1 MKQYILILHVDPQIS
16 QSSNKCRRHL
26 LSGAVH
32 CIWILKGSH
41 AACDNSLWRIKA
53 MQCQRAQCVRAL
65 AQLCK
70 LDCLL
75 VHTCV
80 GISLLK
86 RTYSHSFPHCHKT
99 LRKGFRPEQ
108 PSVWMLYRLNLGA
121 ILVFFSYIS
130 WGGPFCLPL
139 SSLVSFFCPFQRCLK
154 YLQDLTYDVILTCCY
169 DYQSGYMYCVGTTP
183 ELLIYVYCV

>member
-1 MKQYILILHVDPQIS
+1 MTYQ
-16 QSSNKCRRHL
+16 
-26 LSGAVH
+26 
-32 CIWILKGSH
+32 SH
-41 AACDNSLWRIKA
+41 AVSESSVCPGPSSMDLSQKSINADSRSSH
-53 MQCQRAQCVRAL
+53 QPVRL
-65 AQLCK
+65 SSYQWQVDDFLPKSDLESDFGIGLLCK

-121 ILVFFSYIS
+121 ILLFFSYIS
-130 WGGPFCLPL
+130 WGGPFCLPVW
-139 SSLVSFFCPFQRCLK
+139 SPFSAHSN
-154 YLQDLTYDVILTCCY
+154 V
-169 DYQSGYMYCVGTTP
+169 VWN
-183 ELLIYVYCV
+183 IYKI